1 MILLNSRA
9 LLARSIDYKKNGST
23 RYLLLTVL
31 HAMRSMV
38 HRHKLSQ
45 LQSVPFLK
53 WSPFAGTCRAPIF
66 SRERTMHPRFR
77 VIETTGM
84 EDGAKRYRV
93 VDLVEGGSASKHG
106 VFKIRTDAEAVCSLL
121 NAEPHQ
127 RDVTHK
133 SLSL

>member
-1 MILLNSRA
+1 
-9 LLARSIDYKKNGST
+9 
-23 RYLLLTVL
+23 
-31 HAMRSMV
+31 
-38 HRHKLSQ
+38 
-45 LQSVPFLK
+45 
-53 WSPFAGTCRAPIF
+53 
-66 SRERTMHPRFR
+66 MHPRFR

-106 VFKIRTDAEAVCSLL
+106 VFKIRTDAEAVCSFL